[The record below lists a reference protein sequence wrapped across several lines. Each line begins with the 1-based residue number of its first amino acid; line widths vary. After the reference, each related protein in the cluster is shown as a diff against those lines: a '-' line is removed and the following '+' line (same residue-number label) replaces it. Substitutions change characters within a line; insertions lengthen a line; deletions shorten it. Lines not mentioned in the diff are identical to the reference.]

1 MISRLTRRYLGWMNQ
16 CGTVGTVPMVV
27 AVLVERWA
35 CDDRPDPLIIGMT
48 VSVRVPISP
57 KSESDRIGIPLWKEI
72 RNRPDRCGRAR
83 SCDGHSA
90 HDECVASCAPG
101 TTTSWRLIIRIG
113 KVLHRRAPDVN
124 TVLNDIPSK
133 RIESTVAMNLP
144 SPRSSS
150 AVIAARAAST
160 QSIPPPVRAMKA
172 SRLGAIKTER
182 SGGLPIRS
190 PSPRSRVRSGS
201 DAH

>member
-1 MISRLTRRYLGWMNQ
+1 
-16 CGTVGTVPMVV
+16 MVV

-35 CDDRPDPLIIGMT
+35 CDDQPDPLIIGMT
-48 VSVRVPISP
+48 VSVRLPISP
-57 KSESDRIGIPLWKEI
+57 NSVSDRIVIPLPKEI
-72 RNRPDRCGRAR
+72 RNRPDRCRRAR

-90 HDECVASCAPG
+90 HDECVASCAAG

-113 KVLHRRAPDVN
+113 KVCYRRAPEVN
-124 TVLNDIPSK
+124 TVLNDVPPE

-150 AVIAARAAST
+150 AVIAHAQRPLNPC
-160 QSIPPPVRAMKA
+160 PPPVRAMKA
-172 SRLGAIKTER
+172 SRLGSIETER
-182 SGGLPIRS
+182 AGGLPIRS

>member
-1 MISRLTRRYLGWMNQ
+1 
-16 CGTVGTVPMVV
+16 MVV

-35 CDDRPDPLIIGMT
+35 CDDQPDPLIIGMT
-48 VSVRVPISP
+48 VSVRLPISP
-57 KSESDRIGIPLWKEI
+57 NSVSDRIVIPLWKEI
-72 RNRPDRCGRAR
+72 HNRPDRCGRAR

-124 TVLNDIPSK
+124 TVLNDIPTKST
-133 RIESTVAMNLP
+133 ESTVAMNLP

-160 QSIPPPVRAMKA
+160 QSMPPTRAGNEGVKTGFDRDREGRGPAYSVSIAKVTRAVRQ
-172 SRLGAIKTER
+172 
-182 SGGLPIRS
+182 
-190 PSPRSRVRSGS
+190 
-201 DAH
+201 

>member
-1 MISRLTRRYLGWMNQ
+1 
-16 CGTVGTVPMVV
+16 MVV

-48 VSVRVPISP
+48 VSVRLPISP
-57 KSESDRIGIPLWKEI
+57 KSVSGRIVIPLPKEI
-72 RNRPDRCGRAR
+72 RNRPDRCRRAR

-90 HDECVASCAPG
+90 HDECVASCAAG
-101 TTTSWRLIIRIG
+101 TTTSWRLIIRTG
-113 KVLHRRAPDVN
+113 KALYRRAPEVN
-124 TVLNDIPSK
+124 TVLNDVPPK

-160 QSIPPPVRAMKA
+160 QSMPPTRAGNEGVKTGCDQDREVRGPAYSVSIAKVTRA
-172 SRLGAIKTER
+172 
-182 SGGLPIRS
+182 
-190 PSPRSRVRSGS
+190 VRQ
-201 DAH
+201 

>member
-1 MISRLTRRYLGWMNQ
+1 MGWTNQ

-48 VSVRVPISP
+48 VSVRLPISP
-57 KSESDRIGIPLWKEI
+57 KSVSGRIVIPLPKEI
-72 RNRPDRCGRAR
+72 RNRPDRCRRAR

-90 HDECVASCAPG
+90 HDECVASCAAG
-101 TTTSWRLIIRIG
+101 TTTSWRLIIRTG
-113 KVLHRRAPDVN
+113 KALYRRAPEVN
-124 TVLNDIPSK
+124 TVLNDVPPK

-160 QSIPPPVRAMKA
+160 QSMPPTRAGNEGVKTGCDQDREVRGPAYSVSIAKVTRA
-172 SRLGAIKTER
+172 
-182 SGGLPIRS
+182 
-190 PSPRSRVRSGS
+190 VRQ
-201 DAH
+201 